1 MHSKGSAVQALLGPG
16 PGTATRQQTSVQ
28 SNLSSCSVL
37 PLALR
42 NVRIQSSL
50 PHAPTGIGPSGGD
63 QWRPHTVATHRS
75 RSQGERVNS
84 PVIRGDLHDA
94 GHGGLVLPDQE
105 EDRALLREGLTS
117 PPGAGGQRLQRQHG
131 TPAPVGLSA
140 VGPVSTAVPV
150 SPGHMPCG
158 HRKLPGAHAVA
169 ICCPDKPAL
178 QPERADGESEEPG
191 SPRPIPR
198 SPQEPVPAGVKNPL
212 REKPSRQIGNQ
223 KS

>member
-1 MHSKGSAVQALLGPG
+1 MG
-16 PGTATRQQTSVQ
+16 PGTPTRQQTSVQ
-28 SNLSSCSVL
+28 SNPPSCSVL
-37 PLALR
+37 PLAVR
-42 NVRIQSSL
+42 NVRIQGSL
-50 PHAPTGIGPSGGD
+50 PHAPTWLGPSGGD

-84 PVIRGDLHDA
+84 PVIGGDLHDA
-94 GHGGLVLPDQE
+94 GRGGLVLPHQE

-131 TPAPVGLSA
+131 IPAPAGLPA
-140 VGPVSTAVPV
+140 IGPVSTAVPG
-150 SPGHMPCG
+150 SPGPMPCG
-158 HRKLPGAHAVA
+158 HRELLGAHAAA
-169 ICCPDKPAL
+169 ICCPDKPAR
-178 QPERADGESEEPG
+178 QPEGTDGESEEPG
-191 SPRPIPR
+191 SPRLIPR